1 MNKKHSSHTTM
12 LPVTA
17 FFVRKAEAALAKAA
31 NRVADLHFFEQVL
44 ARLKSG
50 EDLSSELAAFK
61 KVDKKAAIESTKT
74 LIKRCKE
81 DLTKGYWDIKS
92 KKINL
97 KVKAEFIA
105 DELVPHYTA
114 QYKVV
119 IKSGE
124 VVIRV
129 DTAGVTVEVHT
140 NSKKCKASNEE
151 QIQDQVMKELVL
163 AGLKGSL

>member
-1 MNKKHSSHTTM
+1 M

-17 FFVRKAEAALAKAA
+17 FFVRKAEAVLAKAA
-31 NRVADLHFFEQVL
+31 NRAADLYFFEQVL

-50 EDLSSELAAFK
+50 EDLSPELAAFK

-74 LIKRCKE
+74 LIIRCKD

-92 KKINL
+92 KKITL

-105 DELVPHYTA
+105 DELVPRYNA
-114 QYKVV
+114 EYKVA

-129 DTAGVTVEVHT
+129 ETAGVTVEVYAH
-140 NSKKCKASNEE
+140 SKKSKATTEE
-151 QIQDQVMKELVL
+151 QIQDQVIKELVL
-163 AGLKGSL
+163 SGMR